1 MKFFDLKDYYITNF
15 NLLNSGRMNLKDLEE
30 MMFWEREIYVNLL
43 LEYNRKLK
51 EGMDSNKV
59 DYFNEYQ

>member
-59 DYFNEYQ
+59 DYFNEY

>member
-1 MKFFDLKDYYITNF
+1 MKFFDLKDYYVTNF
-15 NLLNSGRMNLKDLEE
+15 NLLNSGRMDLKDLEE

-59 DYFNEYQ
+59 DYFNEY